1 MELTPL
7 GIDGVWL
14 AESPIWSDDRGF
26 FREWFKS
33 ADIKTATGREFGI
46 EQANISLS
54 SAGTLR
60 GIHYSIAPRG
70 QAKWITCVA
79 GSIKDVIVDI
89 RPDSQ
94 TFGKWIEVEL
104 SGNYGHAVFIS
115 EGLGHGFVA
124 LEDNTAVAYLVSTP
138 FSPTDE
144 FEINPLD
151 EKIGISALGVL
162 DCGKKDLLDGKQID
176 ISDLEPLYIR
186 NKVALTTEERSI
198 LYKAEISS

>member
-14 AESPIWSDDRGF
+14 AESPVWSDDRGF

-33 ADIKTATGREFGI
+33 EDVKKATGREFGI

-54 SAGTLR
+54 SRGTLR

-70 QAKWITCVA
+70 QAKWITCVT

-89 RPDSQ
+89 RPESK
-94 TFGKWIEVEL
+94 TFGQWIEVEL
-104 SGNYGHAVFIS
+104 TGNSGKAVFIR

-124 LEDNTAVAYLVSTP
+124 LEDSTAVAYLVSTS
-138 FSPTDE
+138 FSPTEE

-151 EKIGISALGVL
+151 EKIGINWGMDLSELKIS
-162 DCGKKDLLDGKQID
+162 DKDLIA
-176 ISDLEPLYIR
+176 PT
-186 NKVALTTEERSI
+186 LTERLLQDKLPAIKSV
-198 LYKAEISS
+198 EST

>member
-1 MELTPL
+1 MKLIALEIE
-7 GIDGVWL
+7 GAWL
-14 AESPIWSDDRGF
+14 AESTVWRDERGF

-33 ADIKTATGREFGI
+33 EDVSSVVGRDFGI

-79 GSIKDVIVDI
+79 GSIQDVIVDI
-89 RPDSQ
+89 RPESK
-94 TFGKWIEVEL
+94 TFGRWIDVEL
-104 SGNYGHAVFIS
+104 NGDSGKAILIS
-115 EGLGHGFVA
+115 EGLGHGFLA
-124 LEDNTAVAYLVSTP
+124 LEDKTAVAYLVSSP

-151 EKIGISALGVL
+151 EKIGVKWGMDLKSLKIS
-162 DCGKKDLLDGKQID
+162 GKDKIAPTL
-176 ISDLEPLYIR
+176 
-186 NKVALTTEERSI
+186 AERLASGE
-198 LYKAEISS
+198 LP

>member
-7 GIDGVWL
+7 GIEGVWV
-14 AESPIWSDDRGF
+14 AESSVWSDDRGF

-33 ADIKTATGREFGI
+33 EDVKNATGREFGI

-54 SAGTLR
+54 SRGTLR

-89 RPDSQ
+89 RPESQ

-104 SGNYGHAVFIS
+104 KGNSGKSVLIS

-151 EKIGISALGVL
+151 EKIGINWEMDLGELKISEKDKKAPTLAERLVE
-162 DCGKKDLLDGKQID
+162 GKLPK
-176 ISDLEPLYIR
+176 
-186 NKVALTTEERSI
+186 
-198 LYKAEISS
+198 

>member
-7 GIDGVWL
+7 GIEGAWL
-14 AESPIWSDDRGF
+14 AQSAVWSDERGF

-33 ADIKTATGREFGI
+33 ADIKNATGRDFGV

-54 SAGTLR
+54 SRGTLR

-70 QAKWITCVA
+70 QAKWITCVS

-89 RPDSQ
+89 RLESKS
-94 TFGKWIEVEL
+94 FGQWIEVEL
-104 SGNYGHAVFIS
+104 TGGSGKAVFIS

-124 LEDNTAVAYLVSTP
+124 LEDNTTVAYLVSTP
-138 FSPTDE
+138 FSPTEE

-151 EKIGISALGVL
+151 EEIGVNWGLKETELKISE
-162 DCGKKDLLDGKQID
+162 KDRIAPSLKTLKNID
-176 ISDLEPLYIR
+176 QLPRYLEC
-186 NKVALTTEERSI
+186 K
-198 LYKAEISS
+198 

>member
-7 GIDGVWL
+7 GIEGAWL
-14 AESPIWSDDRGF
+14 AESPVWSDDRGF

-33 ADIKTATGREFGI
+33 EDLKTATGRDFGI

-54 SAGTLR
+54 SRGTLR

-89 RPDSQ
+89 RPESQ
-94 TFGKWIEVEL
+94 TFGRWIEVEL
-104 SGNYGHAVFIS
+104 SGHSGQAVFIS
-115 EGLGHGFVA
+115 EGLGHGFIA

-138 FSPTDE
+138 FSPNEE

-151 EKIGISALGVL
+151 EKIGVNWGVEL
-162 DCGKKDLLDGKQID
+162 
-176 ISDLEPLYIR
+176 SDLMISEKDQQAPTL
-186 NKVALTTEERSI
+186 AER
-198 LYKAEISS
+198 LREGKLPV

>member
-7 GIDGVWL
+7 GIEGAWL
-14 AESPIWSDDRGF
+14 AESPVWSDDRGF

-33 ADIKTATGREFGI
+33 ADVKNMTGRDFGI

-54 SAGTLR
+54 SKGTLR
-60 GIHYSIAPRG
+60 GIHYSIAPLG
-70 QAKWITCVA
+70 QAKWITCVS

-89 RPDSQ
+89 RSDSKS
-94 TFGKWIEVEL
+94 FGQWLEVEL
-104 SGNYGHAVFIS
+104 RGDSGKAVLIS

-138 FSPTDE
+138 FSPSDE

-151 EKIGISALGVL
+151 EKIGINWGF
-162 DCGKKDLLDGKQID
+162 DLSELR
-176 ISDLEPLYIR
+176 ISDKDKNAPTLLERL
-186 NKVALTTEERSI
+186 
-198 LYKAEISS
+198 AEGKLPK